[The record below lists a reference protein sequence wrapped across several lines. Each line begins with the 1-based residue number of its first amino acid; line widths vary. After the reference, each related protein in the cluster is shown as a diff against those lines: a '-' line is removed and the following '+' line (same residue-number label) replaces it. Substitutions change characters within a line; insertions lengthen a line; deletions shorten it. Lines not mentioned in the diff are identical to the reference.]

1 MSRPRN
7 STPAGD
13 PASAATPSHS
23 PDPPRRNVVA
33 AMLAVII
40 GGIVGIVPFAAGVV
54 SFLDP
59 LFKRKKATAG
69 EGQEAKGLLLRV
81 ATVDSIPSDGTP
93 IQVPVISDLADAWN
107 REPNQPIGAVF
118 LRKAGDQIKCFS
130 AICPHAGCRVGYI
143 GDRNIFQCPC
153 HTSAFSLDGER
164 HMPSPSPRDMDTLDL
179 DAEKLKQ
186 GEVWVHYQNFYPGR
200 EEKEEK

>member
-1 MSRPRN
+1 
-7 STPAGD
+7 
-13 PASAATPSHS
+13 
-23 PDPPRRNVVA
+23 
-33 AMLAVII
+33 MLAVII

-54 SFLDP
+54 TFLDP
-59 LFKRKKATAG
+59 LFKRKKAAG
-69 EGQEAKGLLLRV
+69 DGTEAKGLLLRV

-93 IQVPVISDLADAWN
+93 IQVPVISDLSDAWN

-118 LRKAGDQIKCFS
+118 LRKAGDQIQCFS
-130 AICPHAGCRVGYI
+130 AICPHAGCRVGYAAE
-143 GDRNIFQCPC
+143 RNIFQCPC

-164 HMPSPSPRDMDTLDL
+164 QMPSPSPRDMDTLDL